1 MYTTII
7 YETSNVTSLGQ
18 AINTELLKRF
28 TPTNHLQCLEI
39 NSHTIKPCNGCFG
52 CWFKSPGQCILNN
65 AMITKTTSA
74 FVQSD
79 LLLIVSPIY
88 YGCYGAPMKTL
99 FDHTIAN
106 VLPFFTTY
114 KNEVHHVH
122 RYKKLANQIIIAYGD
137 DLLPE
142 EKETFL
148 ALTKANATN
157 YCIDDPKVYFCT
169 CETDIEALFNELEPL
184 IKK

>member
-1 MYTTII
+1 MHTTIL
-7 YETSNVTSLGQ
+7 YESTNLTPLSKT
-18 AINTELLKRF
+18 INNELLKRF
-28 TPTNHLQCLEI
+28 TPTNHLQCLGI
-39 NSHTIKPCNGCFG
+39 DSHTIKPCIGCYG
-52 CWFKSPGQCILNN
+52 CWFKSPGKCTLSDSLISKTN
-65 AMITKTTSA
+65 AA

-88 YGCYGAPMKTL
+88 YGCYSYPMKAL
-99 FDHTIAN
+99 FDHTISN
-106 VLPFFTTY
+106 ILPFFTTY

-122 RYKKLANQIIIAYGD
+122 RYKKLANQIILAYGD

-169 CETDIEALFNELEPL
+169 NESEINTLLDQIEAFINN
-184 IKK
+184 